1 MTQIIIGLGLGLASS
16 IIIFFL
22 YKTLLERHTKS
33 SFDDL
38 SRKALSEIMPSLL
51 ELAKAE
57 LGGMRLEINKDVE
70 KEKEIIKNFVERF
83 GQDIKD
89 KHEELKSLTCEGNR
103 QFGAIG
109 ESIKSHQEVTEKLRE
124 KTESLANILSSNK
137 LRGDWGERVAED
149 ILRYAGFLQDIHY
162 VKQSAAASGTI
173 PDFTLLLPNQRK
185 VNIDAKFP
193 FDNLQAYQG
202 AESEN
207 LKKEYL
213 RRFSQDVKNK
223 IREVCS
229 RSYINQEDNTLDYVI
244 LFVPSEAV
252 FGFINDYLKEIVD
265 HAFVQKVLITSPTSL
280 YATLRIIME
289 AYRHFSYEKNIREIL
304 KVIQGFIDN
313 FKHFQDEFSAFD
325 SAIAKLRQTYDQIAE
340 TRYNKMKVQI
350 RKIEKLEN
358 LEGTTAACLLET
370 PDQNL

>member
-1 MTQIIIGLGLGLASS
+1 MTQIIIGLSLGLAAS

-22 YKTLLERHTKS
+22 CKTLLERHTKS
-33 SFDDL
+33 SFGDL
-38 SRKALSEIMPSLL
+38 SRKALTEMMPSLL
-51 ELAKAE
+51 ELAKSE
-57 LGGMRLEINKDVE
+57 LGSMRLEINKDVE
-70 KEKEIIKNFVERF
+70 KEKGIIKNFVENF
-83 GQDIKD
+83 GQDIKE
-89 KHEELKSLTCEGNR
+89 KHEELKLLTREGNR
-103 QFGAIG
+103 QFGAIS
-109 ESIKSHQEVTEKLRE
+109 ESIKGHKEITEKLKE
-124 KTESLANILSSNK
+124 KTENLANILSSNK

-149 ILRYAGFLQDIHY
+149 ILRYAGFLRDIHY
-162 VKQSAAASGTI
+162 VKQTAAASGTI
-173 PDFTLLLPNQRK
+173 PDFTILLPNQRK

-193 FDNLQAYQG
+193 FDNLQAYQA
-202 AESEN
+202 AESEDI
-207 LKKEYL
+207 KKEHL

-229 RSYINQEDNTLDYVI
+229 RAYINQEDNTLDYVI

-265 HAFVQKVLITSPTSL
+265 HAFAQKVLITSPTSL

-289 AYRHFSYEKNIREIL
+289 SYRHFAYEKNIREIL

-325 SAIAKLRQTYDQIAE
+325 GAIAKLRQTYDQIAE

-358 LEGTTAACLLET
+358 LEDSTEAGRLK
-370 PDQNL
+370 PQD